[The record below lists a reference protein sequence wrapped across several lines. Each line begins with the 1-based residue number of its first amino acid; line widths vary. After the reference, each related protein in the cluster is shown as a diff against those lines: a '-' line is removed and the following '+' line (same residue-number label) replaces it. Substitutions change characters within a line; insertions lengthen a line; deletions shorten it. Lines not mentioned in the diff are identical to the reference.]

1 MIINKELLDQAMSY
15 DAYVALID
23 KLLLEGKSTSG
34 DQEESTLEYT
44 RLNQQRTKKW
54 NKIVNVTG
62 SLTVALEKLP
72 HEMIW
77 LVLTEGW
84 CGDAAQNLPVINKM
98 ANVSEKIELKILLRD
113 QHLDLM
119 DAYLTNGARAI
130 PKLIIL
136 RKSDLKELAVWGPR
150 PAPLQKMMHDYKSN
164 GADPAI
170 DIYQQMHLWYS
181 RDKGETLQSEFLSLL
196 NSVS

>member
-1 MIINKELLDQAMSY
+1 MIINKELLNKAMNY

-34 DQEESTLEYT
+34 DQEQSMLDYT
-44 RLNQQRTKKW
+44 RLNQQRAKKW
-54 NKIVNVTG
+54 DKIVNVNG
-62 SLTVALEKLP
+62 PLSAALEKVP
-72 HEMIW
+72 YEMIW

-84 CGDAAQNLPVINKM
+84 CGDAAQNLPVINKI
-98 ANVSEKIELKILLRD
+98 ANISDKIELKLLLRD

-119 DAYLTNGARAI
+119 DAYLTNGGRAI

-150 PAPLQKMMHDYKSN
+150 PDPLRKMMHDYKSN
-164 GADPAI
+164 GADPTI

-181 RDKGETLQSEFLSLL
+181 RDKGETLQTEFLSLL